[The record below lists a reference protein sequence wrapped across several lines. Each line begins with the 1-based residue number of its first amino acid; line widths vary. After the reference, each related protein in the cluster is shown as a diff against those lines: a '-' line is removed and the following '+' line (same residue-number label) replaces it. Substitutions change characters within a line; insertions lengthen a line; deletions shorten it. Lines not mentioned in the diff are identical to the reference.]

1 VHNSTVASRKR
12 LFTLEQGYAAQ
23 IRETGTMAWLPLPA
37 PRTYVEC
44 PRCHSPTAF
53 ITYERVETYCSF
65 CPGCRH
71 IWNTLQPEYAAEPHA
86 AKSGGTHRQA

>member
-1 VHNSTVASRKR
+1 MA
-12 LFTLEQGYAAQ
+12 LF
-23 IRETGTMAWLPLPA
+23 PLPA

-86 AKSGGTHRQA
+86 AKSGGHTPTGVTSISGETP